1 MRPIAQGSREAG
13 RTVNLV
19 SCLEEGALLDY
30 LAGRLDGAA
39 TARAREHVATCAV
52 CHAIASDLVLSA
64 ASSVQT
70 PRAVRAAS
78 YELTPGATLA
88 AHYAL
93 EAPLGEGAM
102 GVVWSARHLATGERV
117 AVKLLKAFDREARRR
132 FAREVTMAALLA
144 HPGLVR
150 VVEVLEDV
158 EAGCP
163 ALVLE
168 LLEGRS
174 LAAELA
180 LGPLDPVR
188 AGAIARDV
196 ATALAYVHS
205 THAVHR
211 DLKPANIFLSRHGT
225 KILDLGL
232 ATVTAAST
240 LPSSRITRTGEAVG
254 TPAYMAPEQLGG
266 ARGESAADVWSLG
279 VTLYEALAGALPFR
293 APTPAALL
301 RTITKS
307 GPPSLAPLSPDLR
320 PLLRAMLSVLPSAR
334 PSMQDV
340 LDTLTPR

>member
-1 MRPIAQGSREAG
+1 M
-13 RTVNLV
+13 

-39 TARAREHVATCAV
+39 TARAREHIATCAL

-64 ASSVQT
+64 AASVQT
-70 PRAVRAAS
+70 PRALRAAS
-78 YELTPGATLA
+78 YELAAGATLA
-88 AHYAL
+88 GNYAL

-102 GVVWSARHLATGERV
+102 GVVWRAQHLVTGERV
-117 AVKLLKAFDREARRR
+117 AIKLLKAFDREARRR
-132 FAREVTMAALLA
+132 FVREVTVAAALV

-150 VVEVLEDV
+150 VVEILEDV

-180 LGPLDPVR
+180 NGPLDATR
-188 AGAIARDV
+188 AGALALAV
-196 ATALAYVHS
+196 ASAMAYVHS
-205 THAVHR
+205 THTVHR
-211 DLKPANIFLSRHGT
+211 DLKPANVFLSPQGA
-225 KILDLGL
+225 KVLDLGL
-232 ATVTAAST
+232 ATVTAASA

-279 VTLYEALAGALPFR
+279 VTLYESLTGQLPFR
-293 APTPAALL
+293 AATPAALL
-301 RTITKS
+301 RTITQS
-307 GPPSLAPLSPDLR
+307 PPPPLEGPLGAVVRSMLAVSP
-320 PLLRAMLSVLPSAR
+320 AAR
-334 PSMQDV
+334 PSMSEIAAS
-340 LDTLTPR
+340 LAARWCETREA